1 MEADVE
7 AFLGS
12 PTAEQLDKFKK
23 KDLLQLADALKI
35 SVVVS
40 AKKQKIKLDLLSEL
54 IALGILPEEPPVA
67 SETEEMEEIREKVK
81 SDSERESDQMVA
93 LKLKELELQIKQQEH
108 KNRLLHLR
116 ELELLR
122 VTKQEERDEGAQTV
136 QSGGAVNSDQFD
148 PSRYIRLVPP
158 FRETEVDAYFT
169 AFERVAGK
177 LRWPRDMW
185 ALMLQSNLVG
195 KAQEVCAAMPIED
208 SLNYDLVKTAVLRAY
223 ELVPEAYRQKFRGY
237 SKFAKQTFLEFAR
250 DKRNMLEKWC
260 AASKVNTFE
269 GLQELILLEDFKNCL
284 PESLVV
290 HLNEQKVTSLAEA
303 AVMADEYVLTHKT
316 IFLTRTHQ
324 NLRSVPNKT
333 LVFSNTQKTETR
345 TSFAP
350 KRPES
355 GAEKTRSCFYCLESD
370 HFIADCKAWKQKN
383 TSKIKKVAHVVV
395 LPKEEKLE
403 TKLKLPDFNPFLT
416 RGTVS
421 LAVNGDKQYVSILRD
436 TGSRQSIIRKGV
448 LPLSAETYTGMDVLV
463 RGIELGCVKL
473 PIHSVYL
480 NSDLVEGM
488 VNMGVCEKL
497 PVDEV
502 DVILGND
509 LAGGNVFPSPIVSEI
524 PVCDSEVTRQYS
536 DVFSV
541 CAVTRSQM
549 GNYEDLVD
557 LSDSFLAC
565 SSPTE
570 FTVSVD
576 SAVKVDNGA
585 GVEVPIIR
593 LGRAELTAAQRTDST
608 LTTCVD
614 VAVSDKSKLGG
625 VRVGYY
631 WEDNVL
637 MRKWNSVT
645 NEKANLAPRYQIVLP
660 SVVRAAV
667 LKLAHDHIMGGH
679 LGVNKT
685 FQRVSHYFYWPGL
698 RTSVA
703 NYCRSCREC
712 QMVGKPNQVVRPVP
726 LCPIP
731 VMGEPFER
739 LILDCVGPLPKSR
752 EGHQYI
758 LSLMCAA
765 TRFPEAVP
773 LRNLKAKTVVKELIK
788 FCSLFGL
795 PRVIQTDRGTNF
807 TSKVFKQVL
816 DDLTVAHVTSSAYH
830 PQSQGALERFHQT
843 LKTTLKTHCVDS
855 GRDWA
860 ESLPLLMFA
869 IRESVQD
876 SLGFSPAELVFGH
889 TVRGPLKLLS
899 EQLLSTK
906 PMARSVS
913 EYVDTFRKRLKHVCS
928 LARANLASTQAV
940 MKAQYDRRTVERSFK
955 PGELV
960 LALLPVPGSALQNR
974 FTGPYV
980 VERKLSD
987 TSYVIR
993 TPERRQDRRT
1003 CHINMLKLYHERG
1016 REKTSEV
1023 DMVSATAPVVVVT
1036 KVEESE
1042 EDSVESVSIPT
1053 GRLQNSKILQDLGSY
1068 LNYMSES
1075 QRADVSALIE
1085 TFPTI
1090 FSDVPSQTNV
1100 LFHDIDVGDTS
1111 PIMQHPYRVNPFKRE
1126 MMKSEIG
1133 YMLQNGLAV
1142 SSQSAWSSP
1151 CLLVPKSD
1159 GSFRF
1164 CTDYR
1169 KINAVTKTDSFP
1181 LPRID
1186 DCIDKVGPA
1195 KFVTKL
1201 DLLKGYWQVPLT
1213 PRASE
1218 ISAFVTPDFFGQ
1230 YSVMAFGMRNAP
1242 ATFQRLMRLVL
1253 QGVPDCEA
1261 YLDDIVIFSST
1272 WEEHMNSLKTV
1283 FARLAKALLTVNLSK
1298 CEFAKATVI
1307 YLGKQVG
1314 QGQVKPVNAKILAI
1328 TEFPR
1333 PSNRRELRRFLGMA
1347 GYYRGFC
1354 RNFATLVAPLTDLLK
1369 ASLKFVWSPECE
1381 HAFNGAKDLL
1391 CKAPILAAPNFSRAF
1406 LLEVD
1411 ASGVAAGAV
1420 LLQRSEGDVE
1430 LPVCYFSKKF
1440 SDSQRRYSTV
1450 EKEALALMLALRH
1463 FDVYLS
1469 ANPFPV
1475 RVYTDH
1481 NPLVFLSRMQNLNQ
1495 RLMRW
1500 SLVIQEY
1507 NLEIVHKRGSEMVLA
1522 DALSRAVGPEN
1533 AMGK

>member
-1 MEADVE
+1 MEVNVE
-7 AFLGS
+7 AFLGN
-12 PTAEQLDKFKK
+12 PTAKQLEKFRK

-35 SVVVS
+35 EVVPYV
-40 AKKQKIKLDLLSEL
+40 KKQVIKSDLLSQM

-67 SETEEMEEIREKVK
+67 SEVAEEMEEPSGRLRSV
-81 SDSERESDQMVA
+81 SPERESDPMVA

-108 KNRLLHLR
+108 KNRLLQLR
-116 ELELLR
+116 EMELHR
-122 VTKQEERDEGAQTV
+122 VTKQEERVEGAHNV
-136 QSGGAVNSDQFD
+136 QPVGAVSSDQFD

-237 SKFAKQTFLEFAR
+237 GKSDKHTFLEFAR

-290 HLNEQKVTSLAEA
+290 HLNEQKVTSLADA
-303 AVMADEYVLTHKT
+303 AVMADEYVLTHKN
-316 IFLTRTHQ
+316 IFVTRSYS
-324 NLRSVPNKT
+324 NAKAVPNKT
-333 LVFSNTQKTETR
+333 LVFSNMQKSETR
-345 TSFAP
+345 TKSVQ
-350 KRPES
+350 KNPEK
-355 GAEKTRSCFYCLESD
+355 GADKTRSCFYCLESD
-370 HFIADCKAWKQKN
+370 HLIADCKSWKQKN
-383 TSKIKKVAHVVV
+383 ASRVKRIAHVVV
-395 LPKEEKLE
+395 LPRKEKLG
-403 TKLKLPDFNPFLT
+403 TKLELPGFIPFLT
-416 RGTVS
+416 RGTISLSDSGSNQHVS
-421 LAVNGDKQYVSILRD
+421 VLRD
-436 TGSRQSIIRKGV
+436 TGSGQSLIRKGV
-448 LPLSAETYTGMDVLV
+448 LPLSADTYTGMEVLV

-480 NSDLVEGM
+480 KTDLVTGM
-488 VNMGVCEKL
+488 VNVGVCEKL
-497 PVDEV
+497 PVDGV

-509 LAGGNVFPSPIVSEI
+509 LAGGKVFPSPIVTTI
-524 PVCDSEVTRQYS
+524 PVCDSKISLQYP
-536 DVFSV
+536 DVFPV
-541 CAVTRSQM
+541 CAVTRSQTRE
-549 GNYEDLVD
+549 YEDQLD
-557 LSDSFLAC
+557 LSDSFLVR

-570 FTVSVD
+570 FALSVD
-576 SAVKVDNGA
+576 SAVKLDKDAGA
-585 GVEVPIIR
+585 EVPIVR
-593 LGRAELTAAQRTDST
+593 LGRAELAAAQKTDSS
-608 LTTCVD
+608 LAICVD
-614 VAVSDKSKLGG
+614 VAVSDKSKLDG
-625 VRVGYY
+625 VRTGYY
-631 WEDNVL
+631 WDDEVL
-637 MRKWNSVT
+637 MRKWNSVA
-645 NEKANLAPRYQIVLP
+645 NEKANLAPMYQIVLP
-660 SVVRAAV
+660 SVVRTAV

-685 FQRVSHYFYWPGL
+685 FQRVSQYFYWPGL
-698 RTSVA
+698 RTGIA
-703 NYCRSCREC
+703 NYCRSCHEC
-712 QMVGKPNQVVRPVP
+712 QLVGKPNQVVRPVP

-752 EGHQYI
+752 EGYQYI
-758 LSLMCAA
+758 LSFMCSA

-773 LRNLKAKTVVKELIK
+773 LRNLKAKTVIKELVK
-788 FCSLFGL
+788 FCSYFGL

-807 TSKVFKQVL
+807 TSKLFNQVM
-816 DDLTVAHVTSSAYH
+816 DDLTVKHVTSSAFH

-843 LKTTLKTHCVDS
+843 LKTMLKTHCLDS

-889 TVRGPLKLLS
+889 IVRGPLKLLS
-899 EQLLSTK
+899 EQLLATK
-906 PMARSVS
+906 PKARSVS
-913 EYVDTFRKRLKHVCS
+913 EYVDTFRKRLKHVRN
-928 LARANLASTQAV
+928 LARANLTSAQAG
-940 MKAQYDRRTVERSFK
+940 MKAQYDQRAVQRSFK

-980 VERKLSD
+980 VEKKLND
-987 TSYVIR
+987 TTYVIR
-993 TPERRQDRRT
+993 TPERRRDLRT
-1003 CHINMLKLYHERG
+1003 CHINMLKQYHER
-1016 REKTSEV
+1016 EKGNKSAVETETV
-1023 DMVSATAPVVVVT
+1023 LVPIAVVSAV
-1036 KVEESE
+1036 KESE
-1042 EDSVESVSIPT
+1042 EDDVETVSVPT
-1053 GRLQNSKILQDLGSY
+1053 GSLQNSNILQNLNSY
-1068 LNYMSES
+1068 LKYMCEL
-1075 QRADVSALIE
+1075 QRVDVVALIE
-1085 TFPTI
+1085 KFPTI

-1100 LFHDIDVGDTS
+1100 LFHDIDVGNTS
-1111 PIMQHPYRVNPFKRE
+1111 PIMQHPYRVNPVKRE
-1126 MMKSEIG
+1126 IMKSEIK

-1151 CLLVPKSD
+1151 CVLVPKSD

-1169 KINAVTKTDSFP
+1169 KINAVTKPDSFP

-1213 PRASE
+1213 PRAAE

-1242 ATFQRLMRLVL
+1242 STFQRLMRLVL
-1253 QGVPDCEA
+1253 QDVPDCEA
-1261 YLDDIVIFSST
+1261 YLDDIVIYSPT
-1272 WEEHMNSLKTV
+1272 WEEHMKSLETV
-1283 FARLAKALLTVNLSK
+1283 FARLANAVLTVNLAK
-1298 CEFAKATVI
+1298 CEFAKATI
-1307 YLGKQVG
+1307 TYLGKQVG
-1314 QGQVKPVNAKILAI
+1314 QGKVKPVDAKIIAI
-1328 TEFPR
+1328 TELPR
-1333 PSNRRELRRFLGMA
+1333 PSNRRELRRFLGMT

-1369 ASLKFVWSPECE
+1369 SCRKFVWSPECE
-1381 HAFNGAKDLL
+1381 NAFIGAKDLL
-1391 CKAPILAAPNFSRAF
+1391 CKAPILAAPDFSKAF
-1406 LLEVD
+1406 MLEVD

-1420 LLQRSEGDVE
+1420 LLQTSETNLE

-1440 SDSQRRYSTV
+1440 SDTQRRYSTV
-1450 EKEALALMLALRH
+1450 EKEALALLLALQH

-1475 RVYTDH
+1475 KVYTDH

-1507 NLEIVHKRGSEMVLA
+1507 NLEIVHKRGSEMVLS
-1522 DALSRAVGPEN
+1522 DALSRAVGT
-1533 AMGK
+1533 